1 MGLHSLYLVW
11 DWVKRGERS
20 AWSRLDGMF
29 AGWYDTTSAR
39 QENQPSLFKHQM
51 STPKILV
58 TDDVNDSG
66 LAPLRDAGFDVLKK
80 VGLSADE
87 IRVVLADSDG
97 LIVRSETKITPELME
112 SAARLRV
119 IGRAG
124 VGVDN
129 IDVPAATARGIVVM
143 NAPDGNT
150 ITTAEHTIALL
161 VALAR
166 NVPQAN
172 SSVKAAKWERKRFVG
187 AELRGKTLGIVGL
200 GRIGRAVAQR
210 AGALGMKI
218 VAHDPFIVAGQTG
231 EVEIEAASLDEV
243 LARADFLT
251 VHTPLTNE
259 TRGLINAGAFAKMK
273 QGARVINCAR
283 GGLIDEQALCDAI
296 ASGKIAGAA
305 LDVFEQE
312 PPATDHPLLSFDQ
325 VIVTPHLGASTTE
338 AQEAVAFTVAEQM
351 RDYFLTGALRGAV
364 NMPALGAQESA
375 TLQPYL
381 SLAES
386 LGRFQAQLAESAVRE
401 VRLEFAGE
409 LVDIDAAP
417 VTRAFLAGLLRGVSA
432 RVNVVNAF
440 LIAEERGIR
449 VTTSYVRG
457 SNAVSAIRTSV
468 VTEGGEQTASGSVF
482 TTAEGYREG
491 RLTRING
498 FRIEAMPRG
507 HMLVMHN
514 RDVPGVIGRVGT
526 ILGEAGINISAFHL
540 GRRERGG
547 EAMAIIEV
555 DGSLDKPTVDKLVA
569 TDAVLSLRQIEL

>member
-1 MGLHSLYLVW
+1 M
-11 DWVKRGERS
+11 
-20 AWSRLDGMF
+20 A
-29 AGWYDTTSAR
+29 
-39 QENQPSLFKHQM
+39 
-51 STPKILV
+51 
-58 TDDVNDSG
+58 DDVSDSG
-66 LAPLRDAGFDVLKK
+66 LQPLRDAGFEVEKRT
-80 VGLSADE
+80 GLSPAE
-87 IRVVLADSDG
+87 LQSAIAECDG
-97 LIVRSETKITPELME
+97 LVVRSETKVGAVLMD
-112 SAARLRV
+112 AAPRLRV

-129 IDVPAATARGIVVM
+129 IDVQAATSHGIVVM

-166 NVPQAN
+166 NVAQAN
-172 SSVKAAKWERKRFVG
+172 SSVKAAHWDRKRFIG
-187 AELRGKTLGIVGL
+187 AELRGKTLGIIGL

-210 AGALGMKI
+210 AAALGMRA
-218 VAHDPFIVAGQTG
+218 VAHDPFIAVQPGEA
-231 EVEIEAASLDEV
+231 EVETVSLDEV
-243 LARADFLT
+243 FARADFLT
-251 VHTPLTNE
+251 IHTPLTNE
-259 TRGLINAGAFAKMK
+259 TRGLINADAFAKMK
-273 QGARVINCAR
+273 TGARVINCAR
-283 GGLIDEQALCDAI
+283 GGLIDEAALHDAI
-296 ASGKIAGAA
+296 ISGKIAGAA
-305 LDVFEQE
+305 LDVFEKE
-312 PPATDHPLLSFDQ
+312 PPPSDHPLLQLDQ
-325 VIVTPHLGASTTE
+325 VIATPHLGASTAE

-351 RDYFLTGALRGAV
+351 RDYLLSGALRGAV
-364 NMPALGAQESA
+364 NMPAVGATELT

-386 LGRFQAQLAESAVRE
+386 LGRFQAQLVDKAVRE
-401 VRLEFAGE
+401 VRLEFAGD
-409 LVDIDAAP
+409 LVDVDAAP
-417 VTRAFLAGLLRGVSA
+417 VTRAFLAGLLRDVSA

-440 LIAEERGIR
+440 LIAEERDIT

-468 VTEGGEQTASGSVF
+468 VTATGEQTASGSVF

-498 FRIEAMPRG
+498 FRIEAIPRG

-526 ILGEAGINISAFHL
+526 ILGNAGINISAFHL

-555 DGSLDKPTVDKLVA
+555 DAALDESTVGKLLEFEPVI
-569 TDAVLSLRQIEL
+569 SLRQIEL

>member
-1 MGLHSLYLVW
+1 M
-11 DWVKRGERS
+11 
-20 AWSRLDGMF
+20 A
-29 AGWYDTTSAR
+29 
-39 QENQPSLFKHQM
+39 
-51 STPKILV
+51 
-58 TDDVNDSG
+58 DDVSDSG
-66 LAPLRDAGFDVLKK
+66 LQPLRDAGFDVEKRT
-80 VGLSADE
+80 GLSPAE
-87 IRVVLADSDG
+87 LQNALADCDG
-97 LIVRSETKITPELME
+97 LVVRSETKVSGELMD
-112 SAARLRV
+112 AAPRLRV

-129 IDVPAATARGIVVM
+129 IDVQAATAHGIVVM

-166 NVPQAN
+166 NVAQAN
-172 SSVKAAKWERKRFVG
+172 SSVKAARWDRKRFIG
-187 AELRGKTLGIVGL
+187 AELRGKTLGIIGL

-210 AGALGMKI
+210 ANALGMKAL
-218 VAHDPFIVAGQTG
+218 AHDPFIAVQPAGEG
-231 EVEIEAASLDEV
+231 EIETVSLDEV
-243 LARADFLT
+243 FARADFLT
-251 VHTPLTNE
+251 IHTPLTNE
-259 TRGLINAGAFAKMK
+259 TRGLINAEAFAKMK
-273 QGARVINCAR
+273 TGARVINCAR
-283 GGLIDEQALCDAI
+283 GGLVDEAALHEAI
-296 ASGKIAGAA
+296 QSGKIAGAA
-305 LDVFEQE
+305 LDVFEKE
-312 PPATDHPLLSFDQ
+312 PPPSDHPLLQLDQ
-325 VIVTPHLGASTTE
+325 VIATPHLGASTAE

-351 RDYFLTGALRGAV
+351 RDYLLSGALQGAV
-364 NMPALGAQESA
+364 NMPAVGATELT

-417 VTRAFLAGLLRGVSA
+417 VTRLFLAGLLRDVSA
-432 RVNVVNAF
+432 RVNAVNAF
-440 LIAEERGIR
+440 LIADERGIT

-468 VTEGGEQTASGSVF
+468 VTATGEQTASGSVF
-482 TTAEGYREG
+482 TTAEGYGEG

-498 FRIEAMPRG
+498 FRIEAIPRG

-514 RDVPGVIGRVGT
+514 RDVPGVIGRVGS
-526 ILGEAGINISAFHL
+526 ILGDAGINISAFHL

-555 DGSLDKPTVDKLVA
+555 DAALDDSIVNKLLEFEPVI
-569 TDAVLSLRQIEL
+569 SLRQIEL